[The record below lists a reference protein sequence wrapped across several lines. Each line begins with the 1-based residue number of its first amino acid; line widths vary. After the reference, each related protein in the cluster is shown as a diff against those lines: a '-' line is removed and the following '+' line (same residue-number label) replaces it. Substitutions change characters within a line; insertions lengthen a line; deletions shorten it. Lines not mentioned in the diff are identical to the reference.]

1 MLEFV
6 NTTEPNMNEN
16 ISDVLGKVNLESE
29 EVEDSDVDLLIESTC
44 IQLDIIRQALEV
56 LRGHMIFND
65 KG

>member
-1 MLEFV
+1 
-6 NTTEPNMNEN
+6 MNDEEN
-16 ISDVLGKVNLESE
+16 ISDVLGKVNLEAE